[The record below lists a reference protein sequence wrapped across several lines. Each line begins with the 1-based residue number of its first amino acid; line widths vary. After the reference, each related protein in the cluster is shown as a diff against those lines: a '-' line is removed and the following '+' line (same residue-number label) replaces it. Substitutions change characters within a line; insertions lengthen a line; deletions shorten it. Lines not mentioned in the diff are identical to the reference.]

1 MVLAGGVSVSVPQ
14 KAGYLYQEGGILS
27 PDGHC
32 RAFDAQAR
40 GTVGGSGV
48 GIVVLKRL
56 KDALEDGD
64 RIHATILGSAINNDG
79 SLKIGYTAP
88 SVEGQAKAIAEAQ
101 AIAGIDPETI
111 SYIEAHGTGTALG
124 DPVEIAALTQAFSLR
139 TNKKGFCAIGSVKT
153 NIGHL
158 GAAAGVA
165 GLIKTVLALKHKL
178 IPPSLHF
185 KEPNPE
191 IDFVNSPFYVNSS
204 LSEWKADRSRL
215 AGVSSFGI
223 GGTNAHVILKEAP
236 TVEVSEV
243 SRPWQLLVLSAKTE
257 SALDAATANLTFHL
271 KQEPIA
277 TSLILLILCKWA
289 DELLITAE
297 SLFARTSAMQ

>member
-14 KAGYLYQEGGILS
+14 KAGYLYQEGGNLS

-32 RAFDAQAR
+32 RAFMLKLR

-101 AIAGIDPETI
+101 AIAGIDPENNQLHRSSRYRHCFRRSSGNRRSHASVLT
-111 SYIEAHGTGTALG
+111 SYQQKRL
-124 DPVEIAALTQAFSLR
+124 LR
-139 TNKKGFCAIGSVKT
+139 DRLSQNQYRASRRSSRRCWLF
-153 NIGHL
+153 
-158 GAAAGVA
+158 
-165 GLIKTVLALKHKL
+165 KTVLALKHKL

-185 KEPNPE
+185 EQPNPE
-191 IDFVNSPFYVNSS
+191 IDFANSPFYVNSS
-204 LSEWKADRSRL
+204 LSEWKADRSRGL

-223 GGTNAHVILKEAP
+223 GGTNA
-236 TVEVSEV
+236 
-243 SRPWQLLVLSAKTE
+243 
-257 SALDAATANLTFHL
+257 
-271 KQEPIA
+271 
-277 TSLILLILCKWA
+277 
-289 DELLITAE
+289 
-297 SLFARTSAMQ
+297 